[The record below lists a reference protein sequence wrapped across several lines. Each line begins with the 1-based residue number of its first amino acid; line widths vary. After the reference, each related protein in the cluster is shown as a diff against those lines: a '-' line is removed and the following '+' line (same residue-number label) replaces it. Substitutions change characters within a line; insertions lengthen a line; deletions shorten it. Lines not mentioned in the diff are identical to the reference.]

1 MVHINAKNLEKQT
14 ALDLPMIERAL
25 LNARAKLGAS
35 IVVEYFDYIKKRR
48 LKIATYFNRAIQ
60 GLSSLLFS
68 SSVLKRKSR
77 KVIKHGKYSEL
88 YGAALLGETDT
99 IYKVIQQNPRILEVV
114 DAVPFVNTP
123 LHTAAYAGHLEFSIE
138 IMRLKPSFGWK
149 LNEQGFSPIHLALQ
163 NNQHNLVRRLVE
175 INKDLVRVKG
185 REGVTPLHF
194 VCQSG
199 DDNENITL
207 LIDLLEAC
215 PGSIED
221 VNMKNETA
229 LHISLINGNLR
240 AFQILVGWVRSIVR
254 EDAYSL
260 ERSILNWK
268 DSDGNTI
275 LHIATLNANQQ
286 AVDFLMKRVNINAK
300 NLENRTALDLAEA
313 LALPTIKKTLLKAK
327 AKRGAAV
334 DDNFNREDKLKFNSL
349 LSLLLIRAD
358 RNRRQVSEQQRNA
371 LMVVATLIVTAIY
384 QTVLSP
390 PGGLTQGGS
399 DNGPNSNNLVN
410 ATSSLNSTAVGTSV
424 LSDNVFATITM
435 LNYVTLLLAI
445 TMITGLM
452 PTTKSS
458 IVVSIPLVMFFISY
472 IVSAAVIWPSQSRA
486 KIWF

>member
-1 MVHINAKNLEKQT
+1 
-14 ALDLPMIERAL
+14 
-25 LNARAKLGAS
+25 
-35 IVVEYFDYIKKRR
+35 
-48 LKIATYFNRAIQ
+48 
-60 GLSSLLFS
+60 
-68 SSVLKRKSR
+68 
-77 KVIKHGKYSEL
+77 
-88 YGAALLGETDT
+88 
-99 IYKVIQQNPRILEVV
+99 
-114 DAVPFVNTP
+114 
-123 LHTAAYAGHLEFSIE
+123 
-138 IMRLKPSFGWK
+138 MRLKPSFGWK

>member
-35 IVVEYFDYIKKRR
+35 IVVEYFDYGDSRVEFTSVQFLGSEKKIK
-48 LKIATYFNRAIQ
+48 
-60 GLSSLLFS
+60 
-68 SSVLKRKSR
+68 
-77 KVIKHGKYSEL
+77 E
-88 YGAALLGETDT
+88 GETDT

-240 AFQILVGWVRSIVR
+240 AFQILVGWVRSIV
-254 EDAYSL
+254 L
-260 ERSILNWK
+260 
-268 DSDGNTI
+268 
-275 LHIATLNANQQ
+275 
-286 AVDFLMKRVNINAK
+286 NINAK